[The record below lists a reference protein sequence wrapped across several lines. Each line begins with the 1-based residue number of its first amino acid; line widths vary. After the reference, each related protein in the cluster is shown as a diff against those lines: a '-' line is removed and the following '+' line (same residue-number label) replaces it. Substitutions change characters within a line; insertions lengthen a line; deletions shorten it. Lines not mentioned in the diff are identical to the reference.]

1 MKNCLNSIILDNKRI
16 AKVITILSLKF
27 YKRTIVK
34 KKNNNKQIMWYWHKN
49 RQVDKWN
56 KIEVPKIHIPIDIW
70 FL

>member
-34 KKNNNKQIMWYWHKN
+34 KKNNKQIMWYWHKN

>member
-27 YKRTIVK
+27 YKRTIV